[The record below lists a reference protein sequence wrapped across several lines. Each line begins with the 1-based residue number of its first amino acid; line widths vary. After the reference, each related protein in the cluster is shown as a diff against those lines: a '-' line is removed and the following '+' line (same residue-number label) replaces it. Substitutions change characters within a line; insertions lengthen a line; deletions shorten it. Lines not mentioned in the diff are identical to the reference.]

1 MSKMIASAKIGE
13 TLNPQI
19 VALAKLGLTDA
30 EIQQVLEDDKR
41 IDKGEKL
48 FELTAEQEKASKQAR
63 QADRKPTAY
72 KLDNTAGKRSKKS
85 DNDKADLVNA
95 LFSAILPMCDT
106 YEITNG
112 EREFCFTYHGR
123 KFKVVLSA
131 PRS

>member
-1 MSKMIASAKIGE
+1 M
-13 TLNPQI
+13 
-19 VALAKLGLTDA
+19 
-30 EIQQVLEDDKR
+30 
-41 IDKGEKL
+41 
-48 FELTAEQEKASKQAR
+48 
-63 QADRKPTAY
+63 
-72 KLDNTAGKRSKKS
+72 
-85 DNDKADLVNA
+85 NA